1 MKQQEKP
8 IVAMIYDFD
17 GTLAPGN
24 MQEYDFL
31 KEIGIEDKDD
41 FWREV
46 VEMQKEQDAPEVI
59 TYMRMMIEKS
69 NNPENPR
76 PITKNAF
83 KKYGATIPLFKGV
96 REWFAQTRKLGEA
109 MGIQIEHYINS
120 SGLQEMVEGSPIG
133 HEFKHIYAS
142 RFMYD
147 KDGRAVW
154 PAAAIDFTAKM
165 QILYMINKG
174 VEHICDNKEINNF
187 MAMSERRIPFD
198 HMIYFGD
205 GLTDIPSMK
214 LLQEQGGF
222 TIAIYTPEHEKQT
235 LDLVKRNII
244 NFACEA
250 DYSKGESL
258 YQTVEAILQHI
269 KALDNFNTLESR
281 NIEAA
286 KTDMLAGEDTSKF
299 SYYPRR
305 RSHVILQGQK
315 EILNLLGIIIHYFIV
330 PLQHGYGFTEFLHI
344 TSERGLRNGSL
355 SVVGILHRGSVAR
368 IRTAEV
374 LCQLSF
380 A

>member
-1 MKQQEKP
+1 MENNRP

-31 KEIGIEDKDD
+31 KEIGITDKDE

-46 VEMQKEQDAPEVI
+46 VKMQQEQDAPEVL

-76 PITKNAF
+76 PITKQAF

-96 REWFAQTRKLGEA
+96 REWFELTRQLGDA

-120 SGLQEMVEGSPIG
+120 SGLTEMVEGSPIVK
-133 HEFKHIYAS
+133 EFKHIYAS

-174 VEHICDNKEINNF
+174 VERISDNKEINNF

-214 LLQEQGGF
+214 LLQSQGGF
-222 TIAIYTPEHEKQT
+222 TIAIYTPEHEQQT
-235 LDLVKRNII
+235 VDLVRRGII

-250 DYSKGESL
+250 DYSKDEAL
-258 YQTVEAILQHI
+258 YKTVEAILQHI
-269 KALDNFNTLESR
+269 KALDNFKAC
-281 NIEAA
+281 EAA
-286 KTDMLAGEDTSKF
+286 NIDEAKHGMLKDDDT
-299 SYYPRR
+299 
-305 RSHVILQGQK
+305 
-315 EILNLLGIIIHYFIV
+315 
-330 PLQHGYGFTEFLHI
+330 
-344 TSERGLRNGSL
+344 TSFRY
-355 SVVGILHRGSVAR
+355 
-368 IRTAEV
+368 
-374 LCQLSF
+374 
-380 A
+380 

>member
-96 REWFAQTRKLGEA
+96 REWFALTRKLGEA

-147 KDGRAVW
+147 KDGRA
-154 PAAAIDFTAKM
+154 I
-165 QILYMINKG
+165 
-174 VEHICDNKEINNF
+174 
-187 MAMSERRIPFD
+187 
-198 HMIYFGD
+198 
-205 GLTDIPSMK
+205 
-214 LLQEQGGF
+214 
-222 TIAIYTPEHEKQT
+222 
-235 LDLVKRNII
+235 
-244 NFACEA
+244 
-250 DYSKGESL
+250 
-258 YQTVEAILQHI
+258 
-269 KALDNFNTLESR
+269 
-281 NIEAA
+281 
-286 KTDMLAGEDTSKF
+286 
-299 SYYPRR
+299 
-305 RSHVILQGQK
+305 
-315 EILNLLGIIIHYFIV
+315 
-330 PLQHGYGFTEFLHI
+330 
-344 TSERGLRNGSL
+344 
-355 SVVGILHRGSVAR
+355 
-368 IRTAEV
+368 
-374 LCQLSF
+374 
-380 A
+380 

>member
-109 MGIQIEHYINS
+109 MGIQIEHYINP

-244 NFACEA
+244 NFACKA

-299 SYYPRR
+299 SY
-305 RSHVILQGQK
+305 
-315 EILNLLGIIIHYFIV
+315 
-330 PLQHGYGFTEFLHI
+330 
-344 TSERGLRNGSL
+344 
-355 SVVGILHRGSVAR
+355 
-368 IRTAEV
+368 
-374 LCQLSF
+374 
-380 A
+380 

>member
-96 REWFAQTRKLGEA
+96 REWFALTRKLGEA

-174 VEHICDNKEINNF
+174 VERICDNKEINNILYKLSVCQYSCSGF
-187 MAMSERRIPFD
+187 
-198 HMIYFGD
+198 FGC
-205 GLTDIPSMK
+205 GKTLK
-214 LLQEQGGF
+214 F
-222 TIAIYTPEHEKQT
+222 TIAKGNKEVCK
-235 LDLVKRNII
+235 I
-244 NFACEA
+244 NTTGKFANKWHK
-250 DYSKGESL
+250 Y
-258 YQTVEAILQHI
+258 
-269 KALDNFNTLESR
+269 
-281 NIEAA
+281 
-286 KTDMLAGEDTSKF
+286 
-299 SYYPRR
+299 
-305 RSHVILQGQK
+305 
-315 EILNLLGIIIHYFIV
+315 
-330 PLQHGYGFTEFLHI
+330 
-344 TSERGLRNGSL
+344 
-355 SVVGILHRGSVAR
+355 VVN
-368 IRTAEV
+368 
-374 LCQLSF
+374 Q
-380 A
+380 